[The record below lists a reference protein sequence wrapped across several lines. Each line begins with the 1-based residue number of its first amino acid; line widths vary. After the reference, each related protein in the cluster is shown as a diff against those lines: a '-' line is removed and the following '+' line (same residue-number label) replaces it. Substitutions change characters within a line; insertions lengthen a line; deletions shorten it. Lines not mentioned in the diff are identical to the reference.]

1 VTAAIFHWPKYLSL
15 DRAVYS
21 DSFAVIA
28 RGAAGVVVCQ
38 SNNGVPSP
46 CVVARRHQMLETQV
60 IGGKLINRLTEGT
73 IERSDSTAGKSI
85 LKFIKEAKAREKPK
99 KKFG

>member
-1 VTAAIFHWPKYLSL
+1 
-15 DRAVYS
+15 
-21 DSFAVIA
+21 
-28 RGAAGVVVCQ
+28 
-38 SNNGVPSP
+38 
-46 CVVARRHQMLETQV
+46 MLETQV